1 MASQHSLTATAK
13 ATTSSLS
20 VQRSGRRYWVA
31 VASRAHVRLAV
42 AGGFAQA
49 CHGRAQPLRRMR
61 SGDWLAYYSPRH
73 DMKGRGPMNPPER
86 AFTAAGEVA
95 AGATVVQVVSPTATT
110 AKDAFRPFRVAVRYA
125 RRAAEVPAAPL
136 LEKMSGP
143 GGGQGATGVEK
154 DETTGARG
162 RRWGMAFRRG
172 HFEVSERDFAIIAAA
187 MGIELPPSSRTATT
201 AVSSASTGDVAAETV
216 VGGAH
221 AAGIQQ
227 QEFSSSEK

>member
-1 MASQHSLTATAK
+1 MASQHSLTASAK
-13 ATTSSLS
+13 AATSALS

-73 DMKGRGPMNPPER
+73 DMKGRGPMNPPVR

-95 AGATVVQVVSPTATT
+95 AGATVVQVESPA
-110 AKDAFRPFRVAVRYA
+110 AKDAFRPFRVAVRYV

-136 LEKMSGP
+136 FERMAGP
-143 GGGQGATGVEK
+143 GGGGGHGAIGVEK
-154 DETTGARG
+154 DETAAARG

-172 HFEVSERDFAIIAAA
+172 HFEVSERDFAVIAAA
-187 MGIELPPSSRTATT
+187 MGVDLPPSSPMATT
-201 AVSSASTGDVAAETV
+201 AVTSDPPGAVAAETV